1 MKPEYKEGRE
11 ARENF
16 EEGMKVLFRVPKSA
30 VTRKGGRHSQK
41 LFSVRKT
48 KRTDKD

>member
-30 VTRKGGRHSQK
+30 VTRKRRTPQPK
-41 LFSVRKT
+41 AVSVRKT